1 MPGLKNRNQIVATG
15 MVQNMENNDLFR
27 KKAVE
32 RITSPEKLNDYIHV
46 TSPSIWMAL
55 GAIIV
60 LLVGALV
67 WATFGNI
74 YTTVNGA
81 GVVRDNNLAIYIKV
95 SDRPSV
101 KEGMEIT
108 VNGHKTVVREISQE
122 PAQISEEVGEY
133 VLEATGL
140 KSGDWTYM
148 VEADIDLADG
158 VYEASITVESVH
170 PIKFVTN

>member
-1 MPGLKNRNQIVATG
+1 
-15 MVQNMENNDLFR
+15 MENNELYR

-55 GAIIV
+55 GAII
-60 LLVGALV
+60 LILVGALV
-67 WATFGNI
+67 WAAFGNI

-81 GVVRDNNLAIYIKV
+81 GVVKDKNLVIYVKV

-108 VNGHKTVVREISQE
+108 VNGHKTVVREISPE
-122 PAQISEEVGEY
+122 PVQISEEVGEY
-133 VLEATGL
+133 VLSSTGL
-140 KSGDWTYM
+140 QSGEWTYM
-148 VEADIDLADG
+148 VEADIDLEDG
-158 VYEASITVESVH
+158 IYEASITVESVH
-170 PIKFVTN
+170 PIKFVTS

>member
-1 MPGLKNRNQIVATG
+1 
-15 MVQNMENNDLFR
+15 
-27 KKAVE
+27 
-32 RITSPEKLNDYIHV
+32 
-46 TSPSIWMAL
+46 
-55 GAIIV
+55 
-60 LLVGALV
+60 
-67 WATFGNI
+67 
-74 YTTVNGA
+74 
-81 GVVRDNNLAIYIKV
+81 
-95 SDRPSV
+95 
-101 KEGMEIT
+101 MEIT
-108 VNGHKTVVREISQE
+108 VNGHKTAVREISQE

>member
-1 MPGLKNRNQIVATG
+1 MRGGRSGNNICGYRKLQY
-15 MVQNMENNDLFR
+15 NND
-27 KKAVE
+27 V
-32 RITSPEKLNDYIHV
+32 KLCPDV

-60 LLVGALV
+60 ILVGALV

-81 GVVRDNNLAIYIKV
+81 GVVKDNNLVIYIKV

>member
-1 MPGLKNRNQIVATG
+1 
-15 MVQNMENNDLFR
+15 MENNELYR

-55 GAIIV
+55 GAII
-60 LLVGALV
+60 LILVGALV
-67 WATFGNI
+67 WAAFGNI

-81 GVVRDNNLAIYIKV
+81 GVVKDKNLVIYVKV

-108 VNGHKTVVREISQE
+108 VNGHKTVVREISSE
-122 PAQISEEVGEY
+122 PVQISEEVGEY
-133 VLEATGL
+133 VLSSTGL
-140 KSGDWTYM
+140 QSGEWTYM
-148 VEADIDLADG
+148 VEADIDLEDG
-158 VYEASITVESVH
+158 IYEASITVESVH

>member
-1 MPGLKNRNQIVATG
+1 
-15 MVQNMENNDLFR
+15 MENNDLFR

-55 GAIIV
+55 
-60 LLVGALV
+60 
-67 WATFGNI
+67 NI

-81 GVVRDNNLAIYIKV
+81 GVVRDENLVIYVKV

-108 VNGHKTVVREISQE
+108 VNGHKTVVREISPE
-122 PAQISEEVGEY
+122 PVQVSEEVGEY
-133 VLEATGL
+133 VLDATGL

-148 VEADIDLADG
+148 VAADIDLPDG
-158 VYEASITVESVH
+158 VYESSITVESVH